1 MADTQSSDAEIY
13 DEVTDEQYRSI
24 VGDRLENDDFIEDD
38 DGSGYVDHGEDEW
51 GGHESSEDEDDFEG
65 EDEELRKGKLHIN
78 DSPADDQLAKLS
90 ERVRVRR
97 LRKPELV
104 FRRRQSRGRA

>member
-1 MADTQSSDAEIY
+1 MDSIASQLLLGHSLADVQSTDAEIY

-51 GGHESSEDEDDFEG
+51 GTREDSSEDEDDFEG
-65 EDEELRKGKLHIN
+65 EDEELRKGKL
-78 DSPADDQLAKLS
+78 L
-90 ERVRVRR
+90 RR
-97 LRKPELV
+97 E
-104 FRRRQSRGRA
+104 